1 MKAGIL
7 LFLLFQESAVV
18 LVDDARTPRNIAQER
33 VFHYPAL
40 SLDPITLKSSLE
52 KKGIF
57 SRVRV
62 LEKEELDFLYS
73 LPSDKRISFLKE
85 KTGERYLLAVQILRY
100 EKSQKFRNAYN
111 LKFRYELIDMED
123 LEVISSARLK
133 STFSES
139 GVSVNSITNA
149 LKRCFEEKRRDET
162 RELSIL
168 ATLRPFPER
177 KVKEFV
183 NIHKTAMGCMGVL
196 LLDSFIFPY
205 TLRITSGKQ
214 RYHMVI
220 LSTASSLAYTQLS
233 DMFHGDISWSG
244 GITGAFAG
252 SILAINSLFWF
263 NGLYS
268 DEPLIALLEFLGV
281 FFLSAW
287 TGCVAGIDAGK
298 KFSLEEEI
306 DGIPVMKKFASST
319 MLGMSCMGD
328 SGWTAFTQER
338 VYFFRNGYFLT
349 LSCSM
354 GAYEENGEIL
364 PLAGAGGG
372 LGCEVKTPPTR
383 ILTEIF
389 LSTPYEYGSYGYFQ
403 TEINLSLLK
412 LGSFYLSPYLR
423 KKIPLSQKILKDYD
437 FWRGI
442 EAGIGFEL
450 RTD

>member
-149 LKRCFEEKRRDET
+149 LKRC
-162 RELSIL
+162 
-168 ATLRPFPER
+168 
-177 KVKEFV
+177 
-183 NIHKTAMGCMGVL
+183 
-196 LLDSFIFPY
+196 
-205 TLRITSGKQ
+205 
-214 RYHMVI
+214 
-220 LSTASSLAYTQLS
+220 
-233 DMFHGDISWSG
+233 
-244 GITGAFAG
+244 
-252 SILAINSLFWF
+252 
-263 NGLYS
+263 
-268 DEPLIALLEFLGV
+268 
-281 FFLSAW
+281 
-287 TGCVAGIDAGK
+287 
-298 KFSLEEEI
+298 
-306 DGIPVMKKFASST
+306 
-319 MLGMSCMGD
+319 
-328 SGWTAFTQER
+328 
-338 VYFFRNGYFLT
+338 
-349 LSCSM
+349 
-354 GAYEENGEIL
+354 
-364 PLAGAGGG
+364 
-372 LGCEVKTPPTR
+372 
-383 ILTEIF
+383 
-389 LSTPYEYGSYGYFQ
+389 
-403 TEINLSLLK
+403 
-412 LGSFYLSPYLR
+412 
-423 KKIPLSQKILKDYD
+423 
-437 FWRGI
+437 
-442 EAGIGFEL
+442 
-450 RTD
+450 